1 MTPIIIYERKKKRKN
16 NLDRIESEK
25 KTETWELKKDLE
37 ETLEIELKHA
47 NE

>member
-1 MTPIIIYERKKKRKN
+1 MREKRGKTIWIGLN
-16 NLDRIESEK
+16 QK

-37 ETLEIELKHA
+37 EKLEIELKHA

>member
-25 KTETWELKKDLE
+25 TETWELKKDLE
-37 ETLEIELKHA
+37 EKLEIELKHA
-47 NE
+47 SE